1 MKFYLF
7 LFISIL
13 VFAFCK
19 DESASKKTAPTETA
33 GVLSPNEIEDL
44 VNKAD
49 YVDFLF
55 YHMNISVSQNDKAS
69 IAQSCRF
76 LTPIAKTFAMN
87 CPAIGRVSFQSM
99 GKIVLE
105 ADLHL
110 AQNCGYFT
118 IIENK
123 KEKGTSLM
131 SSDGVKFFTA
141 LVDGYK
147 SK

>member
-1 MKFYLF
+1 VF
-7 LFISIL
+7 LL
-13 VFAFCK
+13 LAFCK
-19 DESASKKTAPTETA
+19 NESNSKKTTPAENP
-33 GVLSPNEIEDL
+33 GILSQIEIEDL
-44 VNKAD
+44 VNKVD

-55 YHMNISVSQNDKAS
+55 YHLNISVSQNDKPS

-76 LTPIAKTFAMN
+76 LTTGAKLTEMN
-87 CPAIGRVSFQSM
+87 CPAIGRVSFQSL
-99 GKIVLE
+99 GKIILE
-105 ADLHL
+105 ADMHL

-131 SSDGVKFFTA
+131 SPDGVKFLNA

-147 SK
+147 TK